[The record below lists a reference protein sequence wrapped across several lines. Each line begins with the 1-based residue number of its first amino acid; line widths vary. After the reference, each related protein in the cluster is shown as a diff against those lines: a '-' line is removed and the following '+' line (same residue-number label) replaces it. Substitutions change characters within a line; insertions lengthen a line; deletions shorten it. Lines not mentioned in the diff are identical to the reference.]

1 MRLTGEK
8 EMKNQ
13 YRVITSYKC
22 NTGINR
28 RTKVFDIEAE
38 SREEAER
45 LAILFT
51 KDYTG
56 TCGLVWFIRDVQI
69 ESVERR

>member
-1 MRLTGEK
+1 MG
-8 EMKNQ
+8 KNT

-28 RTKVFDIEAE
+28 QTKVFDIQAE
-38 SREEAER
+38 TKEEAAR
-45 LAILFT
+45 LAVLYT

-69 ESVERR
+69 ESIERRP

>member
-1 MRLTGEK
+1 MIK
-8 EMKNQ
+8 KKN

-28 RTKVFDIEAE
+28 QTKVFDIQAE
-38 SREEAER
+38 NREEAAK
-45 LAILFT
+45 LAVLYT

-69 ESVERR
+69 ESIESRP